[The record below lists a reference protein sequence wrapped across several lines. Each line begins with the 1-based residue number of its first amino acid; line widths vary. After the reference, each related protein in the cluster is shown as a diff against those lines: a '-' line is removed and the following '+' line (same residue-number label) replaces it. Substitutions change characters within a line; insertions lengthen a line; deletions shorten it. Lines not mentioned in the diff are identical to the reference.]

1 MHTGAEE
8 CEPAASRRPAIESS
22 LLSTGGTASPAEP
35 GCGYDERVAVSSPQ
49 KQTTLL
55 IQPRQAVEC
64 LDRVQH
70 LVDLNQLD
78 PAHFVHALRADLGP
92 PAALEVTDGVALLSH
107 AAAQLDA
114 LHQVLLA
121 IEPFARK
128 IMGIRL
134 THALATEPA
143 PPQLRALLSATI
155 LSYAGDLRL
164 LARRFERSLSVTALD
179 AIVAAAE
186 AVLALR
192 HELQQEVFAI
202 GQALAAAYLPRIA
215 KAARSPLLSDAQQAR
230 MRQACVDLQNI
241 AQSPLVLLH
250 SPFEARIKALPVPD
264 ADALPAAE
272 EEAAAGTKAPVGEHG
287 RFALLEID

>member
-1 MHTGAEE
+1 M
-8 CEPAASRRPAIESS
+8 
-22 LLSTGGTASPAEP
+22 
-35 GCGYDERVAVSSPQ
+35 AVSSSQ
-49 KQTTLL
+49 NQTTPLF
-55 IQPRQAVEC
+55 QPRLAVES

-70 LVDLNQLD
+70 LADLNQFE

-92 PAALEVTDGVALLSH
+92 QAALDVSESVALLSH
-107 AAAQLDA
+107 VSAQLDA
-114 LHQVLLA
+114 LHQVLMA

-143 PPQLRALLSATI
+143 PPQLRMLLSATI

-202 GQALAAAYLPRIA
+202 AQALAVAYLPRVA
-215 KAARSPLLSDAQQAR
+215 KAARSPLLSDAQRAR
-230 MRQACVDLQNI
+230 TRQACLDLQNI
-241 AQSPLVLLH
+241 VKPPLVLLH

-264 ADALPAAE
+264 ADALPADPD
-272 EEAAAGTKAPVGEHG
+272 EAAAGSKAPVGEHG